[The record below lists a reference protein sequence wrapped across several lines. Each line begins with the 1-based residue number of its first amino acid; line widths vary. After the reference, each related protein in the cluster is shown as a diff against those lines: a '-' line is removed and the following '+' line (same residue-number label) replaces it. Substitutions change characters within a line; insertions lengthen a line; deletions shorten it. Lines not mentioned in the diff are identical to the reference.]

1 MATKK
6 SRRNPN
12 TRRMKKS
19 TKSNRGFKQIALFTI
34 LRDDNKKLKDIM
46 DNILNNSDDS
56 EIMSESFIQLK
67 ASVYQPMK
75 ANDDTRFLSIHA
87 HEENALVDHLIAE
100 LGNMNID
107 DELWMAKF
115 LILKQE
121 IEQHIEHEESE
132 IFNKLKNDFSIE
144 ELDMMAENMIT
155 LKKEEME
162 NTFIDSI

>member
-67 ASVYQPMK
+67 MILV
-75 ANDDTRFLSIHA
+75 FLVFMH
-87 HEENALVDHLIAE
+87 
-100 LGNMNID
+100 MR
-107 DELWMAKF
+107 K
-115 LILKQE
+115 
-121 IEQHIEHEESE
+121 
-132 IFNKLKNDFSIE
+132 
-144 ELDMMAENMIT
+144 T
-155 LKKEEME
+155 L
-162 NTFIDSI
+162 

>member
-1 MATKK
+1 
-6 SRRNPN
+6 
-12 TRRMKKS
+12 
-19 TKSNRGFKQIALFTI
+19 
-34 LRDDNKKLKDIM
+34 
-46 DNILNNSDDS
+46 
-56 EIMSESFIQLK
+56 
-67 ASVYQPMK
+67 
-75 ANDDTRFLSIHA
+75 
-87 HEENALVDHLIAE
+87 
-100 LGNMNID
+100 MNID

>member
-1 MATKK
+1 
-6 SRRNPN
+6 
-12 TRRMKKS
+12 MKKS
-19 TKSNRGFKQIALFTI
+19 TKSNRGFKQIALFAI

-67 ASVYQPMK
+67 EELKIHSRAEEASVYQPMK

>member
-67 ASVYQPMK
+67 EELKIHSRAEEASVYQPMK

-87 HEENALVDHLIAE
+87 HEENALVEHL
-100 LGNMNID
+100 
-107 DELWMAKF
+107 
-115 LILKQE
+115 
-121 IEQHIEHEESE
+121 IEHEESE